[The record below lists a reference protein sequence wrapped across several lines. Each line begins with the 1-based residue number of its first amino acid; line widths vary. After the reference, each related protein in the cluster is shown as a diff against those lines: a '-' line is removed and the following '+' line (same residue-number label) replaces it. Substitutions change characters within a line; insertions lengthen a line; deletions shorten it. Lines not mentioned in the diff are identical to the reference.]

1 MVVVV
6 VLTIDAVNSDGLV
19 IMRVEQID
27 VMVFLVV
34 GIRVAVC

>member
-19 IMRVEQID
+19 IMHVEQID